1 MAFWNKIVPVNQK
14 WAWPNEDIERIQ
26 VNSKTDAE
34 GSIVLEY
41 DNITQVNTSA
51 VEIFLVTL
59 PMVPATQYVRSG
71 IDLNTGTQFGLTS
84 FLLSSGRIQLDWKF
98 NTNQVV
104 GVADG
109 NSYIVSIDIN
119 EIVDIEFL
127 VKIVDI
133 EV

>member
-34 GSIVLEY
+34 GSIVLQY

>member
-84 FLLSSGRIQLDWKF
+84 FLLSSGRIQLDWKL
-98 NTNQVV
+98 NTNLVV